1 MKTFGN
7 VFVAFF
13 SSHDDLVGRQ
23 SWIDG
28 RFHEI
33 GVKWE
38 SENDGGGHLYMVVGT
53 LIMVSLDYNCKICNQ
68 TCLSQLT
75 IFVHDIIL
83 VDGNTCIN
91 ESISMDNSWKIEN
104 LSLIFEAKE
113 EFVFVFVF
121 VLEEGR
127 C

>member
-1 MKTFGN
+1 MKNIGN

-23 SWIDG
+23 SWIDR

-38 SENDGGGHLYMVVGT
+38 SEIDGGGYLYMVVGT

-68 TCLSQLT
+68 TCQSQLT
-75 IFVHDIIL
+75 IFVHDNIL
-83 VDGNTCIN
+83 TDGEIH
-91 ESISMDNSWKIEN
+91 
-104 LSLIFEAKE
+104 
-113 EFVFVFVF
+113 
-121 VLEEGR
+121 G
-127 C
+127 